1 MSLFPGRSRPLL
13 LGHRGVREG
22 VRENTLEAFRRAM
35 EAGLDGVELDVQR
48 SADGALVVY
57 HDFWVPKGLLHRF
70 TLAELREMLP
80 GLPTLEEVLRLFEA
94 YPEAI
99 LNVEL
104 KSVPGFYDGRAEA
117 LARLLAGWPG
127 RDRVLV
133 SSFDPVALFVFREE
147 APGIPLGYL
156 FLGRDTARLGT
167 ALGVE
172 ALHPRLDLV
181 TPEKVRAWREAGY
194 FVVVWPAATMEEAR
208 RAVRSGADAVIGGWP
223 EVLLKAKEELGH
235 A

>member
-1 MSLFPGRSRPLL
+1 MSLFAKRSRPLL
-13 LGHRGVREG
+13 LGHRGVRVG
-22 VRENTLEAFRRAM
+22 ARENTLEAFRRAM
-35 EAGLDGVELDVQR
+35 EAGLDGVEFDVQR

-70 TLAELREMLP
+70 TLAELKEMLP
-80 GLPTLEEVLRLFEA
+80 GLPTLEEVLELFEA

-117 LARLLAGWPG
+117 LARLLSGWPG
-127 RDRVLV
+127 RERVLV

-147 APGIPLGYL
+147 APEIPLGYL
-156 FLGRDTARLGT
+156 FLGRDTARLGER
-167 ALGVE
+167 LGFD

-181 TPEKVRAWREAGY
+181 APEKVRAWQEAGY
-194 FVVVWPAATMEEAR
+194 FVVVWPAFTPEEAR
-208 RAVRSGADAVIGGWP
+208 LAMGSGADAVIGGDP
-223 EVLLKAKEELGH
+223 EVLLKAKEKLGH